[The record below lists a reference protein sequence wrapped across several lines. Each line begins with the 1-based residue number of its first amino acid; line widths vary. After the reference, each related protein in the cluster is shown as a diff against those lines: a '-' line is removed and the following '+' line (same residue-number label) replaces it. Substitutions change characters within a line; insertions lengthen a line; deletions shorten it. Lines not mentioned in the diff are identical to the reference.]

1 MDHAADISGNY
12 VCASE
17 GKLQNARNRDVH
29 DLQHI
34 KGALCFL

>member
-1 MDHAADISGNY
+1 MDHAAGISGNY

-17 GKLQNARNRDVH
+17 GKLQNAGNRDVG
-29 DLQHI
+29 DLQYV